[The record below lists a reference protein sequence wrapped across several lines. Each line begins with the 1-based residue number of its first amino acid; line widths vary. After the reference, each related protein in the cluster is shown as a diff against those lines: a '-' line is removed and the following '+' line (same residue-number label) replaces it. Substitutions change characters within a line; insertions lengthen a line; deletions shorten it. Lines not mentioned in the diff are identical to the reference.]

1 MLRRIIWLILIVLIA
16 YTIYRRID
24 PVWAATLQERFLWLF
39 QSDPIVQ
46 TEIIQEETDDVSDNT
61 QPPVVYTGTIDSASL
76 VELDYILSQPPTE
89 DEPEDESNQ
98 IDEPSTELDPTP
110 EEQVPDPKP
119 KVTQPSTDTQVQPEL
134 SAQDN
139 QDVKDLLN
147 AIVE

>member
-1 MLRRIIWLILIVLIA
+1 M
-16 YTIYRRID
+16 
-24 PVWAATLQERFLWLF
+24 
-39 QSDPIVQ
+39 
-46 TEIIQEETDDVSDNT
+46 
-61 QPPVVYTGTIDSASL
+61 

>member
-1 MLRRIIWLILIVLIA
+1 M
-16 YTIYRRID
+16 
-24 PVWAATLQERFLWLF
+24 
-39 QSDPIVQ
+39 
-46 TEIIQEETDDVSDNT
+46 
-61 QPPVVYTGTIDSASL
+61 

-89 DEPEDESNQ
+89 DEPEDENQ
-98 IDEPSTELDPTP
+98 IDEPSTQLDPTP

-119 KVTQPSTDTQVQPEL
+119 KVTQPSTDTQAKPEL